1 MRQMEFKMERP
12 GLLHEGDH
20 VTVTEGLLPSNYYY
34 TIDPSLAMSGNI
46 PFNRRLV
53 SREGLVKEVR
63 ETPRGYYVVAE
74 FNEEE
79 PT

>member
-1 MRQMEFKMERP
+1 M
-12 GLLHEGDH
+12 
-20 VTVTEGLLPSNYYY
+20 
-34 TIDPSLAMSGNI
+34 
-46 PFNRRLV
+46 